1 MSFASLFPTEFK
13 GKSIDLVS
21 PEALAN
27 FDYNDELQLKNNA
40 IKKLVGDS
48 NILKEL
54 FPIVPSVYPR
64 NYRTTSKRRVTMQNG
79 KLYFHFG
86 KKPQK
91 QLVSSSNL
99 EAVGHQEIYQALHKF
114 FSQKRFLAAG
124 ANLNYLI
131 LRGSYTEF
139 ALILNV
145 RALNA
150 SLVRSYRSCTEE
162 IQKLFPAISSVFT
175 YLDETGSDYY
185 LEADRPINQVAFK
198 KLAGPANLALKL
210 GSKKFLYPA
219 ESFSQV
225 NESILPTVLKVLD
238 EEIPENVHLLD
249 LYCGYGLF
257 TLALGDKLL
266 SSWGAELSSQSI
278 QAAKSNAA
286 YHYKDK
292 PFHFE
297 KNFINA
303 DLLKSKLP
311 FPKGKKEYI
320 ILDPPR
326 KGCAPEV
333 LETLIARR
341 SAKIFHLFCGANEI
355 MPALKIYQSNGC
367 KIEKLIPFDFFPGSL
382 NIEMLAIITPPNKN
396 K

>member
-1 MSFASLFPTEFK
+1 MSFASLFPSEFK
-13 GKSIDLVS
+13 GNIIDSFS
-21 PEALAN
+21 PEALAD
-27 FDYNDELQLKNNA
+27 FDYNDELQLKNKA
-40 IKKLVGDS
+40 VKGLLDKS
-48 NILKEL
+48 EYLKVL
-54 FPIVPSVYPR
+54 APVVPSVLPR
-64 NYRTTSKRRVTMQNG
+64 NYRTTSKRRVTFQNG

-91 QLVSSSNL
+91 QIVASSNL
-99 EAVGHQEIYQALHKF
+99 EAAGHQEIYQALHGF
-114 FSQKRFLAAG
+114 FSQKRFLSAG

-145 RALNA
+145 RSLNA
-150 SLVRSYRSCTEE
+150 SFIRSYRSCTEE
-162 IQKLFPAISSVFT
+162 IKKLFPSISSVFT

-185 LEADRPINQVAFK
+185 LEAERPVNQVAFK

-210 GSKKFLYPA
+210 ADKKFLYPA

-225 NESILPTVLKVLD
+225 NESILPCVLKVLND
-238 EEIPENVHLLD
+238 EIPENVHLLD
-249 LYCGYGLF
+249 LYCGYGLW

-266 SSWGAELSSQSI
+266 SAWGAELSNQSI

-297 KNFINA
+297 KNFISA

-311 FPKGKKEYI
+311 FPKGQKEYI

-326 KGCAPEV
+326 KGCAADV

-355 MPALKIYQSNGC
+355 VPALKIYQANGC

-382 NIEMLAIITPPNKN
+382 NIEMLAIITPPHK